1 MRMTKQLKQHII
13 KQMTQYI
20 ADVCANAAAELADGY
35 TASAKMMAEDAALA
49 QDALDQF
56 KKDSNWNNFYNT
68 IFYQDTLPREECI
81 HYLLKD
87 GQAVGLTLDRI
98 C

>member
-13 KQMTQYI
+13 KQMEQYI

-35 TASAKMMAEDAALA
+35 TNSAKMMAEDAALA
-49 QDALDQF
+49 QDALAQF
-56 KKDSNWNNFYNT
+56 KKDSNWKNFYHT
-68 IFYQDTLPREECI
+68 ILYQDTLPREECI
-81 HYLLKD
+81 YYLLEN
-87 GQAVGLTLDRI
+87 GRAVGLTLDRI